1 MKKRLQGTEAHWGAG
16 VNVWPLKDCERT
28 RKCELEVP
36 ISEEVL
42 GWHERK
48 KKGEEIEDCPQ
59 TTSLDNWVYHSQNVI
74 PQRIDRGPKG
84 TFTFGHRESALL
96 TCNKH
101 TDSQILWQ
109 VIIVSSS
116 KMPVSLTLN
125 EPCCERFIDCYN
137 LMPGDNLLLGP
148 WGRKGTT
155 RPRENWWFHLYGLIS
170 LETTSWQCGI
180 P

>member
-1 MKKRLQGTEAHWGAG
+1 MKKRLQGTEAHWGAK
-16 VNVWPLKDCERT
+16 VNLWPLKDCERT
-28 RKCELEVP
+28 KEVWTRGP
-36 ISEEVL
+36 NIWVSA
-42 GWHERK
+42 GMAWGK
-48 KKGEEIEDCPQ
+48 KKKEEIEDCPQ

-74 PQRIDRGPKG
+74 PQRIDWGPKG

-101 TDSQILWQ
+101 NDSQIPWQ

-116 KMPVSLTLN
+116 KTPVSLTLN
-125 EPCCERFIDCYN
+125 EPCCERFIDCYD

-155 RPRENWWFHLYGLIS
+155 RPREKEWFHLYGLIS
-170 LETTSWQCGI
+170 LEATSWQCGI

>member
-16 VNVWPLKDCERT
+16 VNIWPLKDYERIKEVWTRGPNIWVSAGMACE
-28 RKCELEVP
+28 E
-36 ISEEVL
+36 
-42 GWHERK
+42 K
-48 KKGEEIEDCPQ
+48 KEEEIEDCPQ

-74 PQRIDRGPKG
+74 PQRIDWGPKG

-101 TDSQILWQ
+101 NDSQIPWQ

-116 KMPVSLTLN
+116 QMPVSLTLN

-137 LMPGDNLLLGP
+137 LMPGDNLLLGS

-155 RPRENWWFHLYGLIS
+155 RPRENRWFHLYGLIS
-170 LETTSWQCGI
+170 LEATSWQCGI
-180 P
+180 F